1 MYQVYQW
8 LVFIHVAAVFIFLMA
23 HGVSALVVFRV
34 AAERNLEALRTLL
47 GLSALASMVSMAALA
62 VLVLAGIGATFAGS
76 LALFGWPW
84 ASLLV
89 LIAVSFSM
97 SFETGSAMRR
107 LRQAAGFT
115 SPMEIGAPAKPEE
128 LAAAQAAIRPWV
140 STTIG
145 GAGLLILLW
154 LMVFQ
159 PF

>member
-1 MYQVYQW
+1 MYQLYQW
-8 LVFIHVAAVFIFLMA
+8 LVFIHVAAVFVFLMA

-62 VLVLAGIGATFAGS
+62 VLALAGIGATFAGS

-84 ASLLV
+84 ASLLI
-89 LIAVSFSM
+89 LLAIGFSM

-107 LRQAAGFT
+107 LRLAAGFT
-115 SPMEIGAPAKPEE
+115 GPMEIGAPAKPEE

-140 STTIG
+140 SATIG
-145 GAGLLILLW
+145 GVGLLILLW
-154 LMVFQ
+154 LMIFQ